1 MAKTAPSKTYVSK
14 TIVVE
19 TPEEAKA
26 REERGEPAPKQ
37 QVQDN
42 EDDEP
47 VITALME
54 ALSIDA
60 KTITAE

>member
-1 MAKTAPSKTYVSK
+1 MVKECPDLPYVAK

-26 REERGEPAPKQ
+26 REERGEPAP
-37 QVQDN
+37 VQAGADC

-54 ALSIDA
+54 
-60 KTITAE
+60 